1 MQLLAAPGHDGAPD
15 ADAGSHPWS
24 ILVVNGKAVPYEEVT
39 AVRVDDKNLELMVD

>member
-1 MQLLAAPGHDGAPD
+1 VQLLAAPGHDGATD